1 MLMTERLYYN
11 DAYLAHFDATVIDRS
26 EDGQRVYLDRTAFY
40 PASGGQPSD
49 RGALGGAAV
58 LDVVDEGERIAHH
71 LSAPVT
77 ASAVSG
83 DLDWP
88 RRFDHMQ
95 QHTGQHL
102 LSAVFA
108 ELLGYETT
116 SVHFGPDY
124 ATLDLGVEAVAAA
137 DIVRVESRANEIVWE
152 NRAVEVSFE
161 EPGQAAGLRKPSA
174 REGALRIVTISDL
187 DKSACGGTHVRA
199 TGEIGPILL
208 RRQEKIKRN
217 ARIEFLCGTRAVRR
231 ARADFDV
238 LTVLASGMSASI
250 DELGALVPAQA
261 AELRSLQNAHR
272 RLEEEV
278 AAFRSAARYEAT
290 PAAPDGVRYLVERHP
305 RGRAEDVRAF
315 ALAFA
320 SHARA
325 VYVALLAEPGA
336 VLVAASDDAGF
347 DCGRRLREAL
357 APVKGKGGGSPRLA
371 QGSVPGG
378 EGLDA
383 IPAALGI
390 ASWAGATDR
399 TG

>member
-1 MLMTERLYYN
+1 MTERLYYT
-11 DAYLAHFDATVIDRS
+11 DAYLTRFDAAVIDRS
-26 EDGQRVYLDRTAFY
+26 GDGQRLYLDRTAFY

-49 RGALGGAAV
+49 HGSLGGATV
-58 LDVVDEGERIAHH
+58 VDVVDEGERIAHQ

-77 ASAVSG
+77 ASSVAG
-83 DLDWP
+83 DVDWT

-108 ELLGYETT
+108 DLFGYQTV

-124 ATLDLGVEAVAAA
+124 ATLDLGVETVAAA
-137 DIVRVESRANEIVWE
+137 DIVRAESRANAIVWE
-152 NRAVEVSFE
+152 NRAVDVSFE
-161 EPGQAAGLRKPSA
+161 DAEQASGLRKPSA
-174 REGALRIVTISDL
+174 REGPLRIVTIRDL
-187 DKSACGGTHVRA
+187 DRSACGGTHVRA

-208 RRQEKIKRN
+208 RRQEKMKKN
-217 ARIEFLCGTRAVRR
+217 TRIEFLCGTRALRR

-261 AELRSLQNAHR
+261 AELRTLQNAHR

-278 AAFRSAARYEAT
+278 AAFRAAARY
-290 PAAPDGVRYLVERHP
+290 AAAPVGPDGVRYLVERHAS
-305 RGRAEDVRAF
+305 GRAEDVRAF

-320 SHARA
+320 SQPRA

-336 VLVAASDDAGF
+336 VLVSASDDAGF

-357 APVKGKGGGSPRLA
+357 ISVSGKGGGSPRLA

-378 EGLDA
+378 IGLDT

-390 ASWAGATDR
+390 AS
-399 TG
+399 

>member
-1 MLMTERLYYN
+1 MLMTERLYYT
-11 DAYLAHFDATVIDRS
+11 DAYLTHFSATVVDRS
-26 EDGQRVYLDRTAFY
+26 DDGQRIYLDRTAFY

-49 RGALGGAAV
+49 RGSLGGAAV
-58 LDVVDEGERIAHH
+58 LDVIDEGERIAHQ
-71 LSAPVT
+71 LSAPLT
-77 ASAVSG
+77 TSAVTG
-83 DLDWP
+83 DVDWA

-108 ELLGYETT
+108 DLFGYETT
-116 SVHFGPDY
+116 SVHFGPDF
-124 ATLDLGVEAVAAA
+124 ATLDLGVETVAAT
-137 DIVRVESRANEIVWE
+137 DIVRAESRANEIVWE
-152 NRAVEVSFE
+152 NRTVEVSFE
-161 EPGQAAGLRKPSA
+161 GAEEARGLRKPSA
-174 REGALRIVTISDL
+174 RDGSLRIVTIRDV
-187 DKSACGGTHVRA
+187 DRSACGGTHVRA

-208 RRQEKIKRN
+208 RRQEKMKKN
-217 ARIEFLCGTRAVRR
+217 ARIEFLCGTRALRR

-238 LTVLASGMSASI
+238 LAGLASGMSASI
-250 DELGALVPAQA
+250 DELGGLVPAQA
-261 AELRSLQNAHR
+261 GELRTLQNAHR

-278 AAFRSAARYEAT
+278 AVFRSAARYA
-290 PAAPDGVRYLVERHP
+290 AAPTGRDGVRYLIERHST
-305 RGRAEDVRAF
+305 GRAEDVRTF

-320 SHARA
+320 SHPRA

-357 APVKGKGGGSPRLA
+357 ASVNGKGGGSPRLA

-378 EGLDA
+378 IGLDD

-390 ASWAGATDR
+390 AP
-399 TG
+399 

>member
-1 MLMTERLYYN
+1 MLMTERLYYT
-11 DAYLAHFDATVIDRS
+11 DAYLTHFSATVVDRS
-26 EDGQRVYLDRTAFY
+26 DDGRRIYLDQTAFY
-40 PASGGQPSD
+40 PASGGQPED
-49 RGALGGAAV
+49 RGSLGGAAV
-58 LDVVDEGERIAHH
+58 LDVVDEGERIAHQ
-71 LSAPVT
+71 LSSPLT
-77 ASAVSG
+77 TSAVTG
-83 DLDWP
+83 DVDWA

-108 ELLGYETT
+108 DLFGYETT

-124 ATLDLGVEAVAAA
+124 ATLDLGVDTVAAA

-152 NRAVEVSFE
+152 NRGVEVSFE
-161 EPGQAAGLRKPSA
+161 GAEEASGLRKPSA
-174 REGALRIVTISDL
+174 RAGPLRIVTIRDV
-187 DKSACGGTHVRA
+187 DRSACGGTHVRA

-208 RRQEKIKRN
+208 RRQEKMKKN
-217 ARIEFLCGTRAVRR
+217 ARIEFLCGTRALRR

-238 LTVLASGMSASI
+238 LTTLASGMSSSI
-250 DELGALVPAQA
+250 DELGVLIPAQGA
-261 AELRSLQNAHR
+261 DLRALQNANR

-278 AAFRSAARYEAT
+278 ARFRSAARYAAT
-290 PAAPDGVRYLVERHP
+290 PAGAEGVRYLIERHP
-305 RGRAEDVRAF
+305 TGRAEDVRAF

-320 SHARA
+320 SHPRA

-347 DCGRRLREAL
+347 DCGRRLRDAL
-357 APVKGKGGGSPRLA
+357 ASVNGKGGGSPRLA

-378 EGLDA
+378 IGLDS

-390 ASWAGATDR
+390 AP
-399 TG
+399 